1 MASARQ
7 VVEGFKLVANDP
19 TFRSRWYS
27 DDGIV
32 SLLRHRYHYS
42 GVLEVNYNKLNSSL
56 ARDSVFKHSY
66 NDIHTDGKIRYQ
78 QVRKQIVDLSGKKRS
93 ATFYYIGYSS
103 AEISVFGRFMT
114 LRRILY

>member
-7 VVEGFKLVANDP
+7 IVDGFRLVGTDP

-32 SLLRHRYHYS
+32 TVLQHRYHFNGALQVDYS
-42 GVLEVNYNKLNSSL
+42 KLNTSL

-66 NDIHTDGKIRYQ
+66 NDIHTDGTIRYQ
-78 QVRKQIVDLSGKKRS
+78 QIRKQIVDYSGKKRS
-93 ATFYYIGYSS
+93 ATFYSPGELPCCRRELRSS
-103 AEISVFGRFMT
+103 EKIFENVD
-114 LRRILY
+114 